1 MLFHTIFEHL
11 WKRCSHILFPRSVW
25 SFNQTLNGWSLWRTM
40 SHLNA
45 VFFTKCFQ
53 PFFFANTLPL
63 LVRICLENHRYSSS
77 KYFISRPGVQRCYI
91 NICSMMISHVHGP
104 CVLLGTTQGQ
114 LRKCIKSI
122 SKRDTNVGD
131 WVGLSTH
138 MNWAQAVK
146 YGYHLHIDG
155 IVVTDPFKSNLPT
168 TMSSATVSER
178 QHIVNLSFR
187 DHFSLVLCYY
197 WVVWI
202 SPLLSY
208 HCWFFPL
215 QQHGFF
221 GLNSKLHLGLVF
233 EIGFCFLS
241 KIHSSIKSVA
251 MLLFFIYTPKRR
263 GPFFLDSW
271 LKNWLTKIK
280 VVQKSWAGL

>member
-1 MLFHTIFEHL
+1 
-11 WKRCSHILFPRSVW
+11 
-25 SFNQTLNGWSLWRTM
+25 
-40 SHLNA
+40 
-45 VFFTKCFQ
+45 
-53 PFFFANTLPL
+53 
-63 LVRICLENHRYSSS
+63 
-77 KYFISRPGVQRCYI
+77 
-91 NICSMMISHVHGP
+91 MISHVHGP

-114 LRKCIKSI
+114 LRKSIKSI
-122 SKRDTNVGD
+122 SKRDINVGD
-131 WVGLSTH
+131 WVGLSTRI
-138 MNWAQAVK
+138 NWAQAVK

-168 TMSSATVSER
+168 MMSSAIVSER
-178 QHIVNLSFR
+178 QHIVNLSLR

-263 GPFFLDSW
+263 GPFFRQLT
-271 LKNWLTKIK
+271 KNWLTKINK
-280 VVQKSWAGL
+280 KIELVYIKLNQRLKLNYKIYKSNNNLLHLGKFTSIQDVSLFSTIKCVLCLQGILSHT

>member
-1 MLFHTIFEHL
+1 M
-11 WKRCSHILFPRSVW
+11 FP
-25 SFNQTLNGWSLWRTM
+25 T
-40 SHLNA
+40 
-45 VFFTKCFQ
+45 
-53 PFFFANTLPL
+53 FFFANTLPL

-263 GPFFLDSW
+263 GPFFRQLT
-271 LKNWLTKIK
+271 KNWLTKIK